1 MRRSAATGELKQA
14 PYARILVPAANR
26 NPFRGTADFWLPVAL
41 MVLAASLFRFA
52 IADYSLWFDEQASM
66 FFAQQPMAKLWSG
79 WMIREPNPPLFYALL
94 KLWVLLFGDSE
105 RAVRTLSMAAGA
117 GSIVT
122 TAYLTREIHG
132 RKAGI
137 IAAGLTA
144 LATQQLHYSL
154 QLRAYEL
161 VCFTASCVLISLVS
175 IERSWRL
182 GRVWTGSV
190 LVYAIGCIAS
200 IDLHT
205 TMFLLPVICTIALV
219 IVRHREILQAP
230 KPLLPLMLANLAIAL
245 ATGWWLDI
253 TLRQIWAGT
262 ANSAVFDQVTLWLVV
277 RKTIGVL
284 SFAKET
290 GVARTFIS
298 LIVTGLVIFQVRRSW
313 ATPETRLLLAV
324 LGVSV
329 ILFGLISLKLP
340 IFLPRTMF
348 WLSTIATSFCAAALA
363 GISRRS
369 VQGLAIF
376 GLGSLVAVNM
386 ATSVATR
393 QTEDWTSAI
402 RRAESVPGAR
412 LIVQGEA
419 MGLLVTTACARL
431 HHRPCPV
438 PIIAVTTPDD
448 HLDNWSHDLYSG
460 EVVGVDDLDRL
471 PAGQY
476 FVFRKQS
483 YHDLL
488 TTLHQRGLASSLSDD
503 SPLLGPVDRSELV
516 R

>member
-26 NPFRGTADFWLPVAL
+26 NLFRGTADFWLPVAL
-41 MVLAASLFRFA
+41 VVLAASLFRFA

-66 FFAQQPMAKLWSG
+66 FFAQQPMAQLWSG
-79 WMIREPNPPLFYALL
+79 WMIREPNPPLFYSLL

-105 RAVRTLSMAAGA
+105 SAVRTLSIAAGA
-117 GSIVT
+117 GCIVT
-122 TAYLTREIHG
+122 TAYFTRAIHG
-132 RKAGI
+132 RTAGI

-144 LATQQLHYSL
+144 LSTQQLHYSL

-161 VCFTASCVLISLVS
+161 VCFAASCVLISLVS

-182 GRVWTGSV
+182 GREWTGSV
-190 LVYAIGCIAS
+190 LVYAIGCTACIY
-200 IDLHT
+200 LHT
-205 TMFLLPVICTIALV
+205 TMFLLPVICTIAMVLV
-219 IVRHREILQAP
+219 RRREILQAP
-230 KPLLPLMLANLAIAL
+230 KLLLPLMLANLAIAL

-284 SFAKET
+284 TFAKET

-298 LIVTGLVIFQVRRSW
+298 LIVTAFVIFQMRRSW
-313 ATPETRLLLAV
+313 TRPECRLLLAV

-363 GISRRS
+363 GVARRS
-369 VQGLAIF
+369 AQGLAIC
-376 GLGSLVAVNM
+376 GLGALVAINM
-386 ATSVATR
+386 ATSVASR

-412 LIVQGEA
+412 LVVQGEA
-419 MGLLVTTACARL
+419 MGLLLTTACARL
-431 HHRPCPV
+431 HHGPCPV

-448 HLDNWSHDLYSG
+448 RLDGWSRGLYLG
-460 EVVGVDDLDRL
+460 QAVAIDHLDRL
-471 PAGQY
+471 PAGPY
-476 FVFRKQS
+476 FVFRKKS

-488 TTLHQRGLASSLSDD
+488 TTLHQRGQAGSIPDD
-503 SPLLGPVDRSELV
+503 PPLVGPVDRSALV
-516 R
+516 N